1 MIVIVINRM
10 ILPFLLIGI
19 LLSCNTEREIE
30 PLLDAG
36 LRTEVLVSNAVFS
49 VSYNEVYEQPNW
61 IEYVVQDLPKNVDR
75 GSMDFHE
82 EKGIHTSDDADY
94 YKNVWDKGH
103 MAPAASFS
111 DSYERLYTTFS
122 FLNCALQYD
131 DLNRGEWAQLEA
143 KEREW
148 SKSLGDI
155 NVRIELIFGS
165 DHAVLPTG
173 AHVPSAFMKQIEFP
187 ADSILCYYFLNQ
199 SPEIDWQQS
208 IVNCN

>member
-1 MIVIVINRM
+1 M
-10 ILPFLLIGI
+10 ILPFLLVFI
-19 LLSCNTEREIE
+19 LLSCNTEKVIE
-30 PLLDAG
+30 PLLDLG
-36 LRTEVLVSNAVFS
+36 LRSEVLVSNSVFS

-75 GSMDFHE
+75 GSMDFHKE
-82 EKGIHTSDDADY
+82 EDIHTSDDDDY

-103 MAPAASFS
+103 MAPAATFT

-155 NVRIELIFGS
+155 NVRIELIFDS
-165 DHAVLPTG
+165 DHIVLPSG

-187 ADSILCYYFLNQ
+187 ADSILCYYFPNE

-208 IVNCN
+208 IINCN